1 MEITRRKYYLIS
13 GIFFVLFCIFTYL
26 VLTVD
31 VQAIGPEGSFV
42 GFATVN
48 KAIHDYIGVNKF
60 FYVLTE
66 YLGKTAFLVC
76 VGFGFVGLIQW
87 IKRKKLLLVDGKII
101 LLGIYYLIV
110 IGFYVM
116 FNKLA
121 INYRPVFEADGSLE
135 ASFPS
140 SHTVLAICVFA
151 TAFLQ
156 DIFNPND
163 APKLNKANHFWSV
176 FLPVLMLVG
185 RLLSGVHWF
194 TDIVGAYFLS
204 IALICLYL
212 GSIQQLKDLQQ
223 MGNNTS
229 RRKKQ

>member
-1 MEITRRKYYLIS
+1 MEITRRKYYLFS
-13 GIFFVLFCIFTYL
+13 GVFFVLFCIFTYM
-26 VLTVD
+26 VLTID
-31 VQAIGPEGSFV
+31 VQPIGPNGSYV

-48 KAIHDYIGVNKF
+48 QIMHELIGENAF
-60 FYVLTE
+60 FYTLTE

-76 VGFGFVGLIQW
+76 VGFGFVGLFQW

-110 IGFYVM
+110 IGFYVT

-121 INYRPVFEADGSLE
+121 INYRPVLEADGSLE

-151 TAFLQ
+151 TAFIQ
-156 DIFNPND
+156 DIFNPKDN
-163 APKLNKANHFWSV
+163 PKLNKSNHFWAV
-176 FLPVLMLVG
+176 FLPIVMFVG

-194 TDIVGAYFLS
+194 TDILGSYFLS

-212 GSIQQLKDLQQ
+212 GAIQQLNDL
-223 MGNNTS
+223 
-229 RRKKQ
+229 KQKGKSQ